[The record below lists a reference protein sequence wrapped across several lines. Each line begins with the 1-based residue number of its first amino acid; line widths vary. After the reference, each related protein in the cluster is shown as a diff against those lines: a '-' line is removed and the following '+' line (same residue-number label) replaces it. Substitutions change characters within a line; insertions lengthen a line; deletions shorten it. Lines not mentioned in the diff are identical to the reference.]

1 MAKETVGFRVPSD
14 TLEGMEEYAEEN
26 GLSRSDAG
34 RRLLEAG
41 LEVEKGVATD
51 GGEVLDRV
59 DELKRQQHRVERE
72 ERIQNALLGG
82 TLLAAVTVLS
92 GAVNGPVPLFVAVV
106 LALALIG
113 WSLFPLLSSGGRD
126 G

>member
-14 TLEGMEEYAEEN
+14 TLEGMEEYAEEH

-41 LEVEKGVATD
+41 LEVEKGAATD

-106 LALALIG
+106 LALALIV
-113 WSLFPLLSSGGRD
+113 
-126 G
+126 